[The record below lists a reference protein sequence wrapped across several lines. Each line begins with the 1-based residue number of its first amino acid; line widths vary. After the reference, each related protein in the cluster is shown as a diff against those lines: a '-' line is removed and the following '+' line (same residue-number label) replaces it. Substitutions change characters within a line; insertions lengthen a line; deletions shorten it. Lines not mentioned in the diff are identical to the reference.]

1 MKRFTLLV
9 LALCCTVVVWSQHKK
24 RVLIEE
30 FTQASCAP
38 CAAQNP
44 AFNAKLLANAA
55 IVTPVKYQTVWPG
68 VDPMNAQNRREVA
81 ARVDYYGVNSVP
93 NGFVNGAVIEDDCGA
108 YLGAPACMDESE
120 IVAANESTT
129 PVTILVSHSF
139 TADFDSVLIT
149 VKVKSD
155 ESLSGPIRL
164 RTALLEAKINFTT
177 APGTNG
183 EKDYTHVM
191 RSFVPSVDGIATG
204 DFAKGE
210 EKTYTLAFPYYN
222 FYNADNLEVVSWLQ
236 HDDSKEVYQSEVS
249 PPNTTITAGNY
260 ARVVL
265 SAANAT
271 RFTCDP
277 TAKPVFQLRNTG
289 TAQMTKADVYY
300 RLNEQG
306 PWAYYQWTGAINA
319 NATAT
324 VTLPDVAFSATGVQ
338 TLRVR
343 VANSSLGLQRNQ
355 NDAAGT
361 ITYTVVSGKE
371 QLPVSKDFEE
381 AVWPPTGYAS
391 RGTGW
396 TRAGDVGNNS
406 DASMVAPF
414 YNIQENAISELFI
427 PKIDFTGSTNLL
439 ISFDNAYCWYDSTD
453 GVFKKDSMFFDFS
466 TNCATS
472 WTNIF
477 KAGSDDLA
485 TADPR
490 GRFFIPNE
498 TEWQENEFSANQM
511 VGLKDVLI
519 RVRSKSGFGNNLF
532 VDNLNIQSVSGTNTL
547 AELGKMEIRPNP
559 AYDQSELRFSLKQ
572 PQSLQIMVFDLEGR
586 LVQSKQLGELPS
598 GDHIAR
604 LDATT
609 LSKGTYNVSLQ
620 SKEGIAT
627 MQWFVVR

>member
-9 LALCCTVVVWSQHKK
+9 LALCCSVVVWSQHKK
-24 RVLIEE
+24 RVLIEG
-30 FTQASCAP
+30 FTQASCGP

-44 AFNAKLLANAA
+44 AFNAKLVANAA
-55 IVTPVKYQTVWPG
+55 IVTTVKYQTSWPG
-68 VDPMNAQNRREVA
+68 VDPMNAQNRKEVA
-81 ARVDYYGVNSVP
+81 ARVDYYDVTGVP
-93 NGFVNGAVIEDDCGA
+93 NVMVNGIVVENDCGA
-108 YLGAPACMDESE
+108 FTGAPACLDEAE
-120 IVAANESTT
+120 ILAANEKTT
-129 PVTILVSHSF
+129 PVTILVSHGF

-164 RTALLEAKINFTT
+164 RTAILESKINFTT
-177 APGTNG
+177 APGSNG
-183 EKDYTHVM
+183 EKDFFHVM

-249 PPNTTITAGNY
+249 PPNTTVVAGNY

-265 SAANAT
+265 NAANAT

-277 TAKPVFQLRNTG
+277 SAKPIIQLRNTG
-289 TAQMTKADVYY
+289 TAQMTKADIFY
-300 RLNEQG
+300 RLNEEG
-306 PWAYYQWTGAINA
+306 PWSLFQWTGAINA

-324 VTLPDVAFSATGVQ
+324 VTLPDLTFPASGPQ

-343 VANSSLGLQRNQ
+343 VANTNLGLQRNQ

-361 ITYTVVSGKE
+361 INFTVASGKE
-371 QLPVSKDFEE
+371 VLPVSKDFEE
-381 AVWPPTGYAS
+381 AVWPPTGYAF

-396 TRAGDVGNNS
+396 RRVSDVGYNS
-406 DASMVAPF
+406 EASMVAPF
-414 YNIQENAISELFI
+414 YNIRENETSELFI
-427 PKIDFTGSTNLL
+427 PRIDLTGSNGVL
-439 ISFDNAYCWYDSTD
+439 ISFENAYCWYDSTD

-472 WTNIF
+472 WTNVF
-477 KAGSDDLA
+477 KAGSDDMA

-490 GRFFIPNE
+490 GSLFIPNE
-498 TEWQENEFSANQM
+498 NEWQENEFSANQM
-511 VGLKDVLI
+511 AGKKDVLI

-572 PQSLQIMVFDLEGR
+572 PQSLQIMVFDQEGR
-586 LVQSKQLGELPS
+586 LVQSKQLGELSS